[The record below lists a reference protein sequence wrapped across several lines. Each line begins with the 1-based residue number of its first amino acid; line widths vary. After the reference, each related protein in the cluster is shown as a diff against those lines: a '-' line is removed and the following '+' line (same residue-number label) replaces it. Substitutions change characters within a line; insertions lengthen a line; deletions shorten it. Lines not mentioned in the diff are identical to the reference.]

1 MKKEKKK
8 EVLNWKKDMRID
20 EDALDVEWLEQAELA
35 TKWGEYY
42 NELDDEV
49 RRAEQNE
56 KIVRSELIL
65 AINQDPL
72 KYLGKDKKG
81 VPIKPTDAKVEAAMR
96 VQPEHQDAKERL
108 IGALKARSDVDNA
121 HKEIS
126 FTRKAALE
134 QLGVLLAQNYFAGP
148 KMPRDIRNERMKKE
162 NRDDTRSKANKRV
175 RKMKRK

>member
-108 IGALKARSDVDNA
+108 IGALKAQIGCRQC
-121 HKEIS
+121 
-126 FTRKAALE
+126 T
-134 QLGVLLAQNYFAGP
+134 
-148 KMPRDIRNERMKKE
+148 
-162 NRDDTRSKANKRV
+162 
-175 RKMKRK
+175 